1 MYFYCFMPNHIHM
14 IIEPAHFNVMP
25 KFMHGLALS
34 YAKYYRRQYEGDG
47 HVWTGTYKSKN
58 IEKDSYLQQCGL
70 YIEANPVRAGI
81 VKNPED
87 YPWSS
92 ARAHICKI
100 ADPLVDPCPYL
111 EPSL

>member
-1 MYFYCFMPNHIHM
+1 M
-14 IIEPAHFNVMP
+14 IEYSSFEQMP
-25 KFMHGLALS
+25 KFMHGITLS

-58 IEKDSYLQQCGL
+58 IEKDSYLQQCGK
-70 YIEANPVRAGI
+70 YIEENPVRAGL
-81 VKNPED
+81 VKKAED

-100 ADPLVDPCPYL
+100 ADPLIDLCPYL
-111 EPSL
+111 KPGY